1 MILVNLVTFTLR
13 NNAAFIATRY
23 LCRVTPYAY
32 NKVVKCNSWLLVNA
46 TILDKSPWDST
57 EIFIFLGSLLKQ
69 CTLFEISYSSTFPHP
84 MQSWNS
90 EKILDTRVQHCL
102 WGEGRGWTCVNWKTP
117 QKCKCPKTSVHDCS
131 FKPRYNPERLNCI
144 VVLTYL
150 ADDQHLSDC
159 FAAHVCSC
167 DDIVLLTRIPSSY
180 CFSRCQGYIFGAS
193 YKFFRCGVTNR
204 HGGILNYLKTEP
216 GEKVLLHFLNQFW
229 NVKRL
234 ILFCSDCN
242 GSQKLDGFAW
252 EKKLLPPSHS

>member
-1 MILVNLVTFTLR
+1 MSGNTIRIQQGSQMQHKVTCEHFNPGQKSLGQ
-13 NNAAFIATRY
+13 Y
-23 LCRVTPYAY
+23 YY
-32 NKVVKCNSWLLVNA
+32 N
-46 TILDKSPWDST
+46 IH
-57 EIFIFLGSLLKQ
+57 IFRSFLGSLLKQ
-69 CTLFEISYSSTFPHP
+69 CSLFEIFCSSACPHSI
-84 MQSWNS
+84 QRWNS
-90 EKILDTRVQHCL
+90 EKILDTRVQHWL

-117 QKCKCPKTSVHDCS
+117 QKCKCPKTFVHECS
-131 FKPRYNPERLNCI
+131 FKPRYNPKQLYCF

-150 ADDQHLSDC
+150 ADDQHLSNC

-167 DDIVLLTRIPSSY
+167 DDVVLLTRIPSSY

-193 YKFFRCGVTNR
+193 YKLFRCGITNR

-216 GEKVLLHFLNQFW
+216 REKVLLHFLNQFW

-252 EKKLLPPSHS
+252 GKKLLPPSHS